1 MVRKNLLE
9 KAFYDCCAEFF
20 SEHNYIYVKKYD
32 MYMKLDGSCI
42 LKYIFLEKLSA
53 ILKNEVGFALSGN
66 AISIYAQSFEKNELI
81 ICALRNKQYVD
92 SLEGYLNRYPHKY
105 TCNEANVNNVMK
117 EAVEDA
123 KQGIFKGIETVNT
136 IEDYLEYCHK
146 INTSQIR
153 LATKFICDSLVTI
166 VSYDHYDMTNT
177 FNEIMDNIE
186 KAYGKSY
193 VDTVSKAYYD
203 GLVESIS
210 NERDKVF
217 SNPELYACAMK
228 EAERRKTANLEMLK
242 QNGLL

>member
-1 MVRKNLLE
+1 
-9 KAFYDCCAEFF
+9 
-20 SEHNYIYVKKYD
+20 
-32 MYMKLDGSCI
+32 
-42 LKYIFLEKLSA
+42 
-53 ILKNEVGFALSGN
+53 
-66 AISIYAQSFEKNELI
+66 
-81 ICALRNKQYVD
+81 
-92 SLEGYLNRYPHKY
+92 
-105 TCNEANVNNVMK
+105 
-117 EAVEDA
+117 
-123 KQGIFKGIETVNT
+123 
-136 IEDYLEYCHK
+136 
-146 INTSQIR
+146 
-153 LATKFICDSLVTI
+153 
-166 VSYDHYDMTNT
+166 MTNT